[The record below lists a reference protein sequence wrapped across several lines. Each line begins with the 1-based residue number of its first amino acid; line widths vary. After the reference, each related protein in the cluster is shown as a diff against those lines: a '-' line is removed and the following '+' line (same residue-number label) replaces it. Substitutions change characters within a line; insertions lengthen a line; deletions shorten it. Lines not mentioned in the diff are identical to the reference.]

1 MENEEQKAV
10 SDFLGDLKDNG
21 EQDAFAPKNDDPF
34 APTEQEEK
42 GNQSEDGET
51 EVKEEKVEKP
61 LPFHKDPKFQRRIEQ
76 EVEKRIAE
84 LAPKQTEQTAQ
95 DNSFD
100 EVINAFT
107 TVVGNDTPEK
117 VSALNALK
125 NSLSSLDQRA
135 AQKAFDRLDSVRQ
148 AEVAQEKEYEDRLN
162 DGFETIEGETGIDL
176 YAPENKKLRIQFID
190 FVEKVAPKENGEIS
204 ELPDLGETFKAFQ
217 SMRKPQSQAP
227 RAKELASRSMERSGG
242 EVSQQKTSER
252 ITWDNIGEK
261 IADSLG
267 M

>member
-1 MENEEQKAV
+1 MTDETKAV
-10 SDFLGDLKDNG
+10 EDFLGDLKDNG
-21 EQDAFAPKNDDPF
+21 EQDAFTPKNDDPF
-34 APTEQEEK
+34 PSLEQEKRGDQPEA
-42 GNQSEDGET
+42 GET
-51 EVKEEKVEKP
+51 EVVEERIEKP
-61 LPFHKDPKFQRRIEQ
+61 LPFHRDPKVQRYIEK
-76 EVEKRIAE
+76 EISKRIPE
-84 LAPKQTEQTAQ
+84 QKVEQTAQ
-95 DNSFD
+95 DNYFDDVISSFTA
-100 EVINAFT
+100 I
-107 TVVGNDTPEK
+107 VGNDTPEK
-117 VSALNALK
+117 VSALSALK

-135 AQKAFDRLDSVRQ
+135 AQKAFERLDFVRQ
-148 AEVAQEKEYEDRLN
+148 EEVAQEKEYEDRLH

-242 EVSQQKTSER
+242 EVSQQKTPER
-252 ITWDNIGEK
+252 LTWDNIGEK
-261 IADSLG
+261 IAEGFG